1 MFLCCFCSIMTHQRC
16 ARGKGV
22 IWILP
27 NFSPEIKNQFSHK
40 VAVYASTHFPDL
52 NSPVISICFFLCC
65 FLLFLIFY
73 SLLSAFWTVEDSI
86 SFLLY
91 LCTLPNE
98 AGFCDIQFISHWGFF
113 FFLYPFFSLPR
124 LFFILRLTGL
134 SCHFD
139 SKHFTQGIKPTYPS

>member
-98 AGFCDIQFISHWGFF
+98 AGFCDISLSAIGVSSFFCTRFSPYPGFF
-113 FFLYPFFSLPR
+113 LSLD
-124 LFFILRLTGL
+124 ILV
-134 SCHFD
+134 
-139 SKHFTQGIKPTYPS
+139 